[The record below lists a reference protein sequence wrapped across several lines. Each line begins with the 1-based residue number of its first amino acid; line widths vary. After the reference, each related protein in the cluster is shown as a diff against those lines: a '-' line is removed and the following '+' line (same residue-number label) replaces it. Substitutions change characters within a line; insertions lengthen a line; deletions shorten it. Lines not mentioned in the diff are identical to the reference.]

1 MSFSAAGASAKVI
14 SRSTPHLYRDCLRLV
29 QHIAGKSKKGDN
41 IRNVVRNEFRKN
53 AKLEDPA
60 QIENLKSGAV
70 RALTNYL
77 MIQSINKDQKLQKN
91 ANRFMDSQ
99 TNEIKKGEAPPS

>member
-1 MSFSAAGASAKVI
+1 MSLNAAGGSAKVI
-14 SRSTPHLYRDCLRLV
+14 SRSTAHLYRDCLRLV

-41 IRNVVRNEFRKN
+41 IRNVVRGEFRKN
-53 AKLEDPA
+53 VKLEDPA

-77 MIQSINKDQKLQKN
+77 MIQSISKDQKLQKN
-91 ANRFMDSQ
+91 ASRFMDKE
-99 TNEIKKGEAPPS
+99 TNDMKNEAPPSS